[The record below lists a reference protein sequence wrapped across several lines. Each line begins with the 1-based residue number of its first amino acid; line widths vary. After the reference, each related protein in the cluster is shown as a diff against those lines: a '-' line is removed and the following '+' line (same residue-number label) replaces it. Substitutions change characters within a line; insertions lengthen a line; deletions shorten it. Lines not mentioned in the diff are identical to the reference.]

1 MDKILCTMHRKI
13 SPKKWFR
20 YWFQMEQNRERQVIN
35 ISNLIHFQGK
45 WWMKRSLSSWLRI
58 VSAHWKATRQ
68 CAFHFCKW
76 HLMIIMITSLERP
89 VSLLGSKKYDVRKHS
104 NKQRRA
110 AEKTVHFDSTTTP
123 SVTSNQSLSYDHSI
137 NQNSSFTD
145 SSREYI
151 WHQNVLDLN
160 RNRSFEPEN
169 NVIRRDFNIL
179 SLIYESLTSSG
190 VESSPS
196 QL

>member
-1 MDKILCTMHRKI
+1 M
-13 SPKKWFR
+13 
-20 YWFQMEQNRERQVIN
+20 Y
-35 ISNLIHFQGK
+35 
-45 WWMKRSLSSWLRI
+45 
-58 VSAHWKATRQ
+58 
-68 CAFHFCKW
+68 
-76 HLMIIMITSLERP
+76 LMIIMITSLERP

-123 SVTSNQSLSYDHSI
+123 SVTSNQSVSYDHST

-160 RNRSFEPEN
+160 KNRSFEPEN
-169 NVIRRDFNIL
+169 NVIRRDFNFL
-179 SLIYESLTSSG
+179 SLNYELLTYFG

>member
-1 MDKILCTMHRKI
+1 
-13 SPKKWFR
+13 
-20 YWFQMEQNRERQVIN
+20 
-35 ISNLIHFQGK
+35 
-45 WWMKRSLSSWLRI
+45 
-58 VSAHWKATRQ
+58 
-68 CAFHFCKW
+68 
-76 HLMIIMITSLERP
+76 MIIMITSLERP

-123 SVTSNQSLSYDHSI
+123 SVTSNQSVSYDHST

-169 NVIRRDFNIL
+169 NVLRRDFNIL
-179 SLIYESLTSSG
+179 SLFYELLTYFG
-190 VESSPS
+190 VESSLS

>member
-1 MDKILCTMHRKI
+1 
-13 SPKKWFR
+13 
-20 YWFQMEQNRERQVIN
+20 
-35 ISNLIHFQGK
+35 
-45 WWMKRSLSSWLRI
+45 
-58 VSAHWKATRQ
+58 
-68 CAFHFCKW
+68 
-76 HLMIIMITSLERP
+76 MIIMITSLERP